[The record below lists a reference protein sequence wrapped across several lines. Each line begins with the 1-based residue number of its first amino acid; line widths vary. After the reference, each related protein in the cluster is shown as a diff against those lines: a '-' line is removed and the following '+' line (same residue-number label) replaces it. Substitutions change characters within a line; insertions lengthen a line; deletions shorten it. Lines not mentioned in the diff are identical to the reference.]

1 MLSKDILI
9 ASQTNSTA
17 DNIVELWI
25 GDGGVGD
32 YGYCG
37 SNRWD
42 IVPHGTLDR
51 IPYWYGTEDTY
62 FALDVL
68 NETSVGKFT
77 GTKFGTYYPDS
88 GGTPSLGQEYTIK
101 VTRCD
106 NQKSIT
112 FSGEHG
118 QLSTAF
124 GDTSFNLFDSYMQQ
138 QHVTFKFDPPPT
150 VIWIPTPSNR
160 SRKRVLRRG
169 SSLGGSRW

>member
-9 ASQTNSTA
+9 ASQTNSTT
-17 DNIVELWI
+17 DNIVKLWV

-51 IPYWYGTEDTY
+51 IPFWYGSYDGY
-62 FALDVL
+62 FALGLL
-68 NETSVGKFT
+68 NEIPFGKYP
-77 GTKFGTYYPDS
+77 GTEFRTYYPDS

-124 GDTSFNLFDSYMQQ
+124 DDTSFNLFDSYR

>member
-1 MLSKDILI
+1 MLSKGILI
-9 ASQTNSTA
+9 ASQTNSTT
-17 DNIVELWI
+17 DNIVDLW
-25 GDGGVGD
+25 VGD
-32 YGYCG
+32 SGTNSFGYCG
-37 SNRWD
+37 TTKFG
-42 IVPHGTLDR
+42 VTYGTLDK
-51 IPYWYGTEDTY
+51 IPFWYGSYDGY
-62 FALDVL
+62 FALGLL
-68 NETSVGKFT
+68 NEIPVGKYA
-77 GTKFGTYYPDS
+77 GTEFRTYYPDS

-124 GDTSFNLFDSYMQQ
+124 DDNSFNLLDSYQH
-138 QHVTFKFDPPPT
+138 HVTFKFDPPPT

-169 SSLGGSRW
+169 SSLGGSRC